1 MHDPS
6 QDPQLWHESGVPT
19 ISDAS
24 MSRRTTIMATATL
37 LESLLA
43 LDARETL
50 RGLEIRP
57 TTQSLARTAT
67 WDDLPWLAARRPL
80 PVVICLDHQEPLP
93 TSSLVRW
100 LLRVVE
106 QLPERDLTVQCTP
119 RVAATLG
126 LLGIDRLLGARVRIQ
141 CSEPRPTPTF

>member
-1 MHDPS
+1 
-6 QDPQLWHESGVPT
+6 
-19 ISDAS
+19 
-24 MSRRTTIMATATL
+24 MATATL

-43 LDARETL
+43 LDTRETM

-57 TTQSLARTAT
+57 TTHSLARTAT
-67 WDDLPWLAARRPL
+67 WDDLPWLAARRAL
-80 PVVICLDHQEPLP
+80 PVFICLDHQEPLP

-106 QLPERDLTVQCTP
+106 QLPERELTVQCSP

-126 LLGIDRLLGARVRIQ
+126 LLGIDRLLGGRVRIQ
-141 CSEPRPTPTF
+141 RSEARAVSAF